1 MSSTLLQLS
10 FIIGFFLIATASH
23 SSNISAQNDPIRQ
36 HQAVILQYHHVST
49 DTPASTSISPEA
61 FAEHLDLITE
71 QGFDVKP
78 LEFVIESIKNNIP
91 FSRKTVAITF
101 DDGYDSIYLAAY
113 PQLKSRG
120 FPFTV
125 FICPQAI
132 DKSHGSTM
140 TWEQLKEMDK
150 NGGYIANH
158 SFEHLH
164 LLERLKNETD
174 IQWQARITQDIS
186 MAQQRLEEQLG
197 PRLKYFAYPYGEF
210 NETLKSL
217 LKQEGYIAF
226 AQQSGAVNQF
236 SDMQSLPRFPASG
249 VYSNIQTLTTKLNS
263 LAFPVIEY
271 SPEQKIRKANEA
283 TPHISLTVK
292 AEDIRHQQAQCYF
305 SGEAVP
311 TTTIFTQ
318 NDLLIQAQFDG
329 PLPLGRSRYNCTAP
343 SKSQKGYYWFSMPFI
358 SITED
363 QNWQD

>member
-10 FIIGFFLIATASH
+10 FFIGIFIIATASH
-23 SSNISAQNDPIRQ
+23 SNSINVQNDPIRQ
-36 HQAVILQYHHVST
+36 HQAIILQYHHVST

-61 FAEHLDLITE
+61 FAEHLELITE
-71 QGFDVKP
+71 LGFDVKP
-78 LEFVIESIKNNIP
+78 LEFVIESIKNNTP

-113 PQLKSRG
+113 PQLKSKG

-125 FICPQAI
+125 FICPKAI
-132 DKSHGSTM
+132 DKNHGSTM
-140 TWEQLKEMDK
+140 TWEQLKEIDN
-150 NGGYIANH
+150 NGGNIANH

-164 LLERLKNETD
+164 LLEQLNNETQD
-174 IQWQARITQDIS
+174 QWQARITKDIS

-210 NETLKSL
+210 NEILKNL
-217 LKQEGYIAF
+217 LKNEGYMAF

-236 SDMQSLPRFPASG
+236 SDLQALPRFPASG
-249 VYSNIQTLTTKLNS
+249 VYSNLQTLKTKLNS

-271 SPEQKIRKANEA
+271 SPKQEIRKAKEA
-283 TPHISLTVK
+283 TPRITLKVH
-292 AEDIRHQQAQCYF
+292 AEDIRHHQAQCYF
-305 SGEAVP
+305 SGSPVP
-311 TTTIFTQ
+311 TTTTISDNQLT
-318 NDLLIQAQFDG
+318 IEAQFDG

-358 SITED
+358 SIHED
-363 QNWQD
+363 QSWQD